1 MTRKNLFGRS
11 TSQGMIGRARSSDQK
26 TMTTT
31 TTSNLR
37 DQNMM
42 KTTTTS
48 NLRDRNMMETTTTFD
63 LRDCKIIKTTT
74 IDHNMPDKVVQ
85 DVSVYFSSKPMT
97 QAGDIQ
103 SNR

>member
-1 MTRKNLFGRS
+1 MTRKNLCGRS
-11 TSQGMIGRARSSDQK
+11 TSQGMIGRAKSSDQK
-26 TMTTT
+26 VMI
-31 TTSNLR
+31 
-37 DQNMM
+37 
-42 KTTTTS
+42 
-48 NLRDRNMMETTTTFD
+48 TTTTFE
-63 LRDCKIIKTTT
+63 LRDRKIIKTTT

>member
-1 MTRKNLFGRS
+1 MTRKNLCGRS
-11 TSQGMIGRARSSDQK
+11 TSQGMIGRARLSDQK
-26 TMTTT
+26 VMI
-31 TTSNLR
+31 
-37 DQNMM
+37 
-42 KTTTTS
+42 
-48 NLRDRNMMETTTTFD
+48 TTTTFE
-63 LRDCKIIKTTT
+63 LRDRKIIKTTT

>member
-1 MTRKNLFGRS
+1 MTRKNLCGRS
-11 TSQGMIGRARSSDQK
+11 TSQGMIGRARLSDQK
-26 TMTTT
+26 TMITTT
-31 TTSNLR
+31 TTF
-37 DQNMM
+37 
-42 KTTTTS
+42 
-48 NLRDRNMMETTTTFD
+48 NLRDRNMMKTTTTFD
-63 LRDCKIIKTTT
+63 LRDYKIIKTTT